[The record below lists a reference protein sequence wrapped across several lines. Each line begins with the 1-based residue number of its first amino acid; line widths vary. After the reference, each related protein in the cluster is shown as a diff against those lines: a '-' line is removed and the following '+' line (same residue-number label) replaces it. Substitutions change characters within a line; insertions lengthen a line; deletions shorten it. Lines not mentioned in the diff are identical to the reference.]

1 MSRCICDGE
10 KRHRVSQAPAE
21 QPFIRMSGGAR
32 LPMVRQSGAADCGLA
47 CVAMIAG
54 YLGTAVDLV
63 QLRRRFSTSLR
74 GATLRDIASVCAA
87 LRLSTRAVRC
97 EASELGRL
105 RLPCVLHWRFNH
117 FVVLKAVRRGH
128 LLIHDPSRGIVKE
141 PLAVAAEAFTGIA
154 LEVSRGAGFK
164 KTSKPSPLKLSG
176 LMSFGASDYRQ
187 LTGGLLLA
195 LVSELLLLASP
206 LYLQVVID
214 QVLGRGDRL
223 LLNTL
228 IAGFSLL
235 LLFQV
240 AANTMRQLTFQY
252 LSHVTVFDTSARV
265 LHQLMRR
272 SLGWFRSRN
281 LGDIQHRVQ
290 SLRGVQ
296 DFIVYAAPALVV
308 DTLFI
313 LLIIT
318 FMTLYD
324 PLLTLLAVVVA
335 AAWCLWRAAILPRT
349 LRLSNEIAAADAAV
363 QTHFL
368 ETLRA
373 SQTIKMLGG
382 DAARVSEWCGYFAD
396 ATNARIRAGN
406 LKIVD
411 NALRQVL
418 FHGMRLTVIYW
429 LAMKS
434 LAGDLSIGM
443 VSAFAS
449 YLGMFITRTG
459 GIVDRVIAYRLLE
472 VPLGRLAD
480 IVFSGEPDEHEP
492 SRQSTTTRPSA
503 CAVELTH
510 VVFRYATHEP
520 AILDDCTYRI
530 PDGGFVAIAGSSG
543 CGKSTLL
550 RLIAGVEKP
559 SSGEL
564 CVGGVPLRDLQSASF
579 RQYTATVFEDD
590 CLMKGSIADNIALF
604 DTDRNSAAIRRA
616 ARDACV
622 ATDIEAMPM
631 GYQTRI
637 GDLGS
642 SLSKG
647 QAQRILLA
655 RALYRQ
661 PRLLLLDEA
670 TSGLDWDTEKRVI
683 DQLLALNATRVA
695 VTHSDQMLQAAH
707 EVIWLTNGRFSLS
720 RPALNV

>member
-1 MSRCICDGE
+1 
-10 KRHRVSQAPAE
+10 
-21 QPFIRMSGGAR
+21 
-32 LPMVRQSGAADCGLA
+32 
-47 CVAMIAG
+47 
-54 YLGTAVDLV
+54 
-63 QLRRRFSTSLR
+63 
-74 GATLRDIASVCAA
+74 
-87 LRLSTRAVRC
+87 
-97 EASELGRL
+97 
-105 RLPCVLHWRFNH
+105 
-117 FVVLKAVRRGH
+117 
-128 LLIHDPSRGIVKE
+128 LI
-141 PLAVAAEAFTGIA
+141 
-154 LEVSRGAGFK
+154 
-164 KTSKPSPLKLSG
+164 
-176 LMSFGASDYRQ
+176 
-187 LTGGLLLA
+187 
-195 LVSELLLLASP
+195 SELLLLASP

-214 QVLGRGDRL
+214 QVLGSGDRL
-223 LLNTL
+223 LMNTL
-228 IAGFSLL
+228 VTGFSLL

-272 SLGWFRSRN
+272 SLSWFRSRD

-290 SLRGVQ
+290 SLRSVQ

-313 LLIIT
+313 VLIMV
-318 FMTLYD
+318 FMALYD
-324 PLLTLLAVVVA
+324 PLLTLLAVAIAV
-335 AAWCLWRAAILPRT
+335 AWCLWRTAILPRM
-349 LRLSNEIAAADAAV
+349 LRLSNEVAAADAAV

-373 SQTIKMLGG
+373 SQTVKMLGG
-382 DAARVSEWCGYFAD
+382 DAARVAEWCGYFAD
-396 ATNARIRAGN
+396 ATNVRIRAGN
-406 LKIVD
+406 LQIVD
-411 NALRQVL
+411 NALRQLL

-443 VSAFAS
+443 VAAFAS

-480 IVFSGEPDEHEP
+480 IVFSGEPDAHKPEP
-492 SRQSTTTRPSA
+492 SRQPTTTRTAA
-503 CAVELTH
+503 CAVELTR
-510 VVFRYATHEP
+510 VEFRYARHEP
-520 AILDDCTYRI
+520 AVLDDCTYRI
-530 PDGGFVAIAGSSG
+530 PDGGFVAIAGGSG

-559 SSGEL
+559 SGGEL
-564 CVGGVPLRDLQSASF
+564 CVGGVPLRDLHRASF

-604 DTDRNSAAIRRA
+604 DADRDAAAIRRA
-616 ARDACV
+616 ARDSCV
-622 ATDIEAMPM
+622 AADIEAMPM

-683 DQLLALNATRVA
+683 DQLLTLDATRIA

-707 EVIWLTNGRFSLS
+707 EVVWLTNGRFSSS

>member
-1 MSRCICDGE
+1 
-10 KRHRVSQAPAE
+10 
-21 QPFIRMSGGAR
+21 
-32 LPMVRQSGAADCGLA
+32 MVRQSGASDCGLA
-47 CVAMIAG
+47 CVAMIAN
-54 YLGTAVDLV
+54 YLGMSVDLV

-74 GATLRDIASVCAA
+74 GATLRDIAEVCAA
-87 LRLSTRAVRC
+87 LKLSTRAVRC
-97 EASELGRL
+97 DASELEKL
-105 RLPCVLHWRFNH
+105 RIPCMLHWRFNH
-117 FVVLKAVRRGH
+117 FVVLKAVRGGH

-141 PLAVAAEAFTGIA
+141 SLAVAAEAFTGIV
-154 LEVSRGAGFK
+154 LEVSRGSGFEK
-164 KTSKPSPLKLSG
+164 SSKPAPLKLSG
-176 LMSFGASDYRQ
+176 LMSFGASDYRH
-187 LTGGLLLA
+187 LGGGLLLA
-195 LVSELLLLASP
+195 LISEFLLLASP

-228 IAGFSLL
+228 ATGFSLL

-240 AANTMRQLTFQY
+240 AANTLRQLTFQY
-252 LSHVTVFDTSARV
+252 LSHVTVFDTSARI
-265 LHQLMRR
+265 LHQLMRQ
-272 SLGWFRSRN
+272 SLSWFRSRD

-290 SLRGVQ
+290 SLRSVQ
-296 DFIVYAAPALVV
+296 DFIVHAAPALVV
-308 DTLFI
+308 DALFI
-313 LLIIT
+313 LLIMV
-318 FMTLYD
+318 FMAVYD
-324 PLLTLLAVVVA
+324 PLLTLLAVTVA
-335 AAWCLWRAAILPRT
+335 AAWCLWRMAIMPGM
-349 LRLSNEIAAADAAV
+349 LRFSDEIAAADAAV

-382 DAARVSEWCGYFAD
+382 DAARVSEWCSHFAG

-411 NALRQVL
+411 GALRQLL

-429 LAMKS
+429 LAVKS
-434 LAGDLSIGM
+434 LAGELSIGM

-459 GIVDRVIAYRLLE
+459 GIVDRVVAYRLLE
-472 VPLGRLAD
+472 VPLSRLAD
-480 IVFSGEPDEHEP
+480 IVFSGEPDECQP
-492 SRQSTTTRPSA
+492 SQQPKNSPATA
-503 CAVELTH
+503 GAVELMH
-510 VVFRYATHEP
+510 VNFRYSRHEP
-520 AILDDCTYRI
+520 AILADCTLQV
-530 PDGGFVAIAGSSG
+530 PSGEFVAIAGSSG

-550 RLIAGVEKP
+550 RLIAGIEKP
-559 SSGEL
+559 SGGEL
-564 CVGGVPLRDLQSASF
+564 RVGDVHGREQQRTGF
-579 RQYTATVFEDD
+579 HQFTATVFEDD

-604 DTDRNSAAIRRA
+604 DADRDTAAIHQA

-622 ATDIEAMPM
+622 AADIEAMPM

-670 TSGLDWDTEKRVI
+670 TSGLDRDTEKRVI
-683 DQLLALNATRVA
+683 GRLLALDATRIA

-707 EVIWLTNGRFSLS
+707 EVVWLINGKLSLS
-720 RPALNV
+720 PPALNA

>member
-1 MSRCICDGE
+1 
-10 KRHRVSQAPAE
+10 
-21 QPFIRMSGGAR
+21 
-32 LPMVRQSGAADCGLA
+32 MVRQSSATDCGLA

-74 GATLRDIASVCAA
+74 GATLRDIGGVCAA
-87 LRLSTRAVRC
+87 LKLSTRAVRC
-97 EASELGRL
+97 EASELGKL
-105 RLPCVLHWRFNH
+105 RTPCVLHWRFNH
-117 FVVLKAVRRGH
+117 FVVLKAVRSGY
-128 LLIHDPSRGIVKE
+128 LLLHDPSRGIVKE
-141 PLAVAAEAFTGIA
+141 PRAVAAEAFTGIA
-154 LEVSRGAGFK
+154 LEVSRGAGFQ

-176 LMSFGASDYRQ
+176 LMSFCAADYRQ
-187 LTGGLLLA
+187 FTGGLLLA
-195 LVSELLLLASP
+195 LISELLLLASP

-214 QVLGRGDRL
+214 EVLGRGDRL

-228 IAGFSLL
+228 AMGFALL
-235 LLFQV
+235 LLFQL

-272 SLGWFRSRN
+272 SLSWFRSRD
-281 LGDIQHRVQ
+281 LGDVQHRVQ
-290 SLRGVQ
+290 SLRSVQ
-296 DFIVYAAPALVV
+296 DFIVYAAPALIV

-313 LLIIT
+313 LLIMF
-318 FMTLYD
+318 FMALYD
-324 PLLTLLAVVVA
+324 PQLTVFAVTVA
-335 AAWCLWRAAILPRT
+335 AGWCLWRAAILPRS
-349 LRLSNEIAAADAAV
+349 LRLSNEIAAADATV

-373 SQTIKMLGG
+373 SQTVKMLGG
-382 DAARVSEWCGYFAD
+382 DAARVAEWCGYFAD
-396 ATNARIRAGN
+396 ATNARMRAGN
-406 LKIVD
+406 LQIID
-411 NALRQVL
+411 NALRQLL
-418 FHGMRLTVIYW
+418 FQGMRLAVIYW

-459 GIVDRVIAYRLLE
+459 GIVDRVIGYRLLE

-492 SRQSTTTRPSA
+492 SRQVTTKGTAA

-510 VVFRYATHEP
+510 VVFRYARHEP
-520 AILDDCTYRI
+520 AILEDCTYRI
-530 PDGGFVAIAGSSG
+530 PDGGFVAIAGGSG
-543 CGKSTLL
+543 CGKSTLM
-550 RLIAGVEKP
+550 RLIAGVENT
-559 SSGEL
+559 SGGEL
-564 CVGGVPLRDLQSASF
+564 RVGGVSMRDLNKASF
-579 RQYTATVFEDD
+579 RQCTATVFEDD
-590 CLMKGSIADNIALF
+590 CLMKGSVADNIALF
-604 DTDRNSAAIRRA
+604 AADRDAAAIRQA
-616 ARDACV
+616 AQSACV

-631 GYQTRI
+631 GYETRI

-655 RALYRQ
+655 RALYRR

-670 TSGLDWDTEKRVI
+670 TSGLDRDTEKRVI
-683 DQLLALNATRVA
+683 DQLLALDATRIA

-707 EVIWLTNGRFSLS
+707 EVVWLTNGRFSLS

>member
-1 MSRCICDGE
+1 MLRS
-10 KRHRVSQAPAE
+10 PAE
-21 QPFIRMSGGAR
+21 QPFIRVSGGAS
-32 LPMVRQSGAADCGLA
+32 LPMVRQSSATECGLA

-74 GATLRDIASVCAA
+74 GATLRDIAGVCAA
-87 LRLSTRAVRC
+87 LKLSTRAIRC
-97 EASELGRL
+97 EASELGKL
-105 RLPCVLHWRFNH
+105 RTPCVLHWRFNH
-117 FVVLKAVRRGH
+117 FVVLKAVRSGH
-128 LLIHDPSRGIVKE
+128 LLIHDPARGIVKE
-141 PLAVAAEAFTGIA
+141 PRAVANEAFTGIA
-154 LEVSRGAGFK
+154 LEVSRGAGFQK
-164 KTSKPSPLKLSG
+164 ASKPSPLKLSG
-176 LMSFGASDYRQ
+176 LTSFGASDYRQ
-187 LTGGLLLA
+187 FTGGLLLA
-195 LVSELLLLASP
+195 LISEFLLLASP

-214 QVLGRGDRL
+214 EVLGRGDRL

-228 IAGFSLL
+228 AMGFSLL

-252 LSHVTVFDTSARV
+252 LSHVTVFDTSARI

-272 SLGWFRSRN
+272 SLSWFRSRD
-281 LGDIQHRVQ
+281 LGDVQHRVQ
-290 SLRGVQ
+290 SLRSVQ
-296 DFIVYAAPALVV
+296 DFIVHAAPALVV
-308 DTLFI
+308 DTLFV
-313 LLIIT
+313 LLIMV
-318 FMTLYD
+318 FMALYD
-324 PLLTLLAVVVA
+324 PLLTLLAVVVVV
-335 AAWCLWRAAILPRT
+335 AWCLWRTAILPRT

-373 SQTIKMLGG
+373 SQTVKMLGG
-382 DAARVSEWCGYFAD
+382 DAARVSEWCGHFAD
-396 ATNARIRAGN
+396 ATNARLRTGN
-406 LKIVD
+406 LQIID
-411 NALRQVL
+411 NALRQLL
-418 FHGMRLTVIYW
+418 FQGMRVAVIYW

-459 GIVDRVIAYRLLE
+459 GIVDRIMGYRLLE
-472 VPLGRLAD
+472 VPLSRLAD
-480 IVFSGEPDEHEP
+480 IVFSGETDEHEP
-492 SRQSTTTRPSA
+492 SRQLATISA
-503 CAVELTH
+503 ATCTVELTQ
-510 VVFRYATHEP
+510 VAFRYATHEP
-520 AILDDCTYRI
+520 AILEDCTYCI
-530 PDGGFVAIAGSSG
+530 PDGGFVAIAGGSG

-550 RLIAGVEKP
+550 RLIAGIEKL

-564 CVGGVPLRDLQSASF
+564 RVGGVSMRDLHRASF
-579 RQYTATVFEDD
+579 RQHTATVFEDD

-604 DTDRNSAAIRRA
+604 DSERDSAAVRQA
-616 ARDACV
+616 ARSACV

-661 PRLLLLDEA
+661 PRLLILDEA
-670 TSGLDWDTEKRVI
+670 TSGLDRDTEKRVI
-683 DQLLALNATRVA
+683 DQLLALDATRIV

-707 EVIWLTNGRFSLS
+707 EVVWLNNGRFSSS

>member
-1 MSRCICDGE
+1 
-10 KRHRVSQAPAE
+10 
-21 QPFIRMSGGAR
+21 
-32 LPMVRQSGAADCGLA
+32 MVRQSGAADCGLA

-97 EASELGRL
+97 EASELGKL
-105 RLPCVLHWRFNH
+105 RTPCVLHWRFNH

-141 PLAVAAEAFTGIA
+141 PHAVAADAFTGIA
-154 LEVSRGAGFK
+154 LEVSRGTGFT
-164 KTSKPSPLKLSG
+164 KTSKPAPLKLSG
-176 LMSFGASDYRQ
+176 LTSFGAADYRQ

-228 IAGFSLL
+228 VMGFALL

-272 SLGWFRSRN
+272 SLSWFRSRD

-290 SLRGVQ
+290 SLRSVQ

-313 LLIIT
+313 LLIMV
-318 FMTLYD
+318 FMALYD
-324 PLLTLLAVVVA
+324 PLLTLLAIVVA
-335 AAWCLWRAAILPRT
+335 VAWCLWRMAILPRT

-382 DAARVSEWCGYFAD
+382 EAARVSAWCGYFAD
-396 ATNARIRAGN
+396 ATSARIRAGN
-406 LKIVD
+406 LQIVD
-411 NALRQVL
+411 NALRQLL

-429 LAMKS
+429 LAVKS

-443 VSAFAS
+443 VSAFAA

-459 GIVDRVIAYRLLE
+459 GIVDRVTAYRQLE

-480 IVFSGEPDEHEP
+480 IVFSGQPGEHEP
-492 SRQSTTTRPSA
+492 ARQLTTRTAA

-510 VVFRYATHEP
+510 VVFRYGTHEP
-520 AILDDCTYRI
+520 AILDDCTYRV
-530 PDGGFVAIAGSSG
+530 PDGGFVAIAGGSG

-579 RQYTATVFEDD
+579 RQNTATVFEDD

-604 DTDRNSAAIRRA
+604 DTDRDAAAIRRA

-622 ATDIEAMPM
+622 AADIEAMPM

-683 DQLLALNATRVA
+683 DQLLALDATRIA

>member
-1 MSRCICDGE
+1 MLRS
-10 KRHRVSQAPAE
+10 PAE
-21 QPFIRMSGGAR
+21 QPFIRVSGGAS
-32 LPMVRQSGAADCGLA
+32 LPMVRQSSATDCGLA

-63 QLRRRFSTSLR
+63 QLRRRFSASLR

-97 EASELGRL
+97 EASELGKL
-105 RLPCVLHWRFNH
+105 RTPCVLHWRFNH
-117 FVVLKAVRRGH
+117 FVVLKAVHRGH

-141 PLAVAAEAFTGIA
+141 PRAVAAEAFTGIA
-154 LEVSRGAGFK
+154 LEVSRGAGFQK
-164 KTSKPSPLKLSG
+164 ASKPSPLKLSG
-176 LMSFGASDYRQ
+176 LMSFGTSDYRQ
-187 LTGGLLLA
+187 FTGGLLLA
-195 LVSELLLLASP
+195 LISELLLLASP

-214 QVLGRGDRL
+214 EVLGRGDRL

-228 IAGFSLL
+228 AMGFALL
-235 LLFQV
+235 LLFQL

-272 SLGWFRSRN
+272 SLSWFRSRD
-281 LGDIQHRVQ
+281 LGDVQHRVQ
-290 SLRGVQ
+290 SLRSVQ
-296 DFIVYAAPALVV
+296 DFIVHAAPALVV

-313 LLIIT
+313 LLIMV
-318 FMTLYD
+318 FMALYD
-324 PLLTLLAVVVA
+324 PQLTLLAVAVA
-335 AAWCLWRAAILPRT
+335 AAWCLWRTAILPRM
-349 LRLSNEIAAADAAV
+349 LRVSNEIAAADATV

-373 SQTIKMLGG
+373 SQTVKMLGG
-382 DAARVSEWCGYFAD
+382 DAARVSEWCGHFAD
-396 ATNARIRAGN
+396 ATNARMRAGN
-406 LKIVD
+406 LQIID
-411 NALRQVL
+411 NALRQLL
-418 FHGMRLTVIYW
+418 FQGMRLAVIYW

-459 GIVDRVIAYRLLE
+459 GIVDRVIGYRLLE

-480 IVFSGEPDEHEP
+480 IVFSGEPDDLETDCEP
-492 SRQSTTTRPSA
+492 SRQLATKRAVA

-510 VVFRYATHEP
+510 VVFRYARHEP
-520 AILDDCTYRI
+520 AILEDCTYRI
-530 PDGGFVAIAGSSG
+530 PDGGFVAIAGGSG

-550 RLIAGVEKP
+550 RLIAGIEKL
-559 SSGEL
+559 SSGNL
-564 CVGGVPLRDLQSASF
+564 RVGGVSMRDLHRASF
-579 RQYTATVFEDD
+579 LQHTATVFEDD

-604 DTDRNSAAIRRA
+604 DAERNSAAMRQA
-616 ARDACV
+616 ARSACV

-670 TSGLDWDTEKRVI
+670 TSGLDRDTEKRVI
-683 DQLLALNATRVA
+683 DQLLALDATRIA
-695 VTHSDQMLQAAH
+695 VTHSDQMLQAAD
-707 EVIWLTNGRFSLS
+707 EVVWLTNGRFSLS